1 MLWSGLV
8 LLLNGF
14 LELRLRTSLSLSLSS
29 SFLRK
34 NDDDDQHAHTCRS
47 DNNNYTEQQV
57 ILGTH
62 TSDGEQNHLML
73 ATVRLPHIDQEIDAR
88 QYNDEND
95 EVGGFAGAGKI
106 QVKVK
111 INHDGEVNRARHC
124 PQNKFVIA
132 TKTVKSEVHIF
143 DTSKFPSV
151 PVDNKV
157 TPNIVCKG
165 HSDEGYGIDWNRN
178 KSGYLASGSNDHVV
192 CVWDT
197 NAKPTKGNEIDA
209 IFKFDAHSNVV
220 EDVKWHGVHGDVFGS
235 VSDSGELFLYVFF
248 CSFIHSH
255 RHPTPHH
262 TQHNSWDLRKP
273 HGPTEKVKRAHDAE
287 INCLSFNRMTE
298 TLLLTG
304 STDKTVALWDL
315 RKLDSKLHVFQQHR
329 DEVLQVA
336 WAPFG
341 DAIFASSSGDR
352 RINVWDMSKIGQE
365 QTPED
370 AEDGPPELLF
380 IHGGHTSKVS
390 DFSWN
395 PNENEDW
402 VCCSVAEDNIVQ
414 VWQIASNIIN
424 EEEEEYTRTDVEEK
438 EIE

>member
-1 MLWSGLV
+1 MASWINNCVRNSLFV
-8 LLLNGF
+8 
-14 LELRLRTSLSLSLSS
+14 SLSARAHVPDV
-29 SFLRK
+29 SFLPP
-34 NDDDDQHAHTCRS
+34 HRS
-47 DNNNYTEQQV
+47 DNSNYTEQQV
-57 ILGTH
+57 VLGTH

-111 INHDGEVNRARHC
+111 INHAGEVNRARHC
-124 PQNKFVIA
+124 PQNKFVVA
-132 TKTVKSEVHIF
+132 TKTVKSDVHIF

-165 HSDEGYGIDWNRN
+165 HTEEGYGIDWNRSKN
-178 KSGYLASGSNDHVV
+178 GYLASGANDHVV

-197 NAKPTKGNEIDA
+197 NAKPSKGNEIDA
-209 IFKFDAHSNVV
+209 LFKFTAHTNVV
-220 EDVKWHGVHGDVFGS
+220 EDVKWHGVNGDVFGS
-235 VSDSGELFLYVFF
+235 VSDAGELFLYVYL
-248 CSFIHSH
+248 SLSVSLSIYLSRTHTHTH
-255 RHPTPHH
+255 R
-262 TQHNSWDLRKP
+262 WDIRKP
-273 HGPTEKVKRAHDAE
+273 HGPTEKVHAHDAE
-287 INCLSFNRMTE
+287 INCLSFNRLTE

-329 DEVLQVA
+329 DEVLQVS

-352 RINVWDMSKIGQE
+352 RINIWDMSKIGQE

-395 PNENEDW
+395 SNENEDW

-414 VWQIASNIIN
+414 VWQVASNIIN
-424 EEEEEYTRTDVEEK
+424 EEEEEVYGRTEVEEK

>member
-34 NDDDDQHAHTCRS
+34 NDDDQHAHTCRS

-248 CSFIHSH
+248 FLFIYT
-255 RHPTPHH
+255 PTPPPNTTPH
-262 TQHNSWDLRKP
+262 T
-273 HGPTEKVKRAHDAE
+273 T
-287 INCLSFNRMTE
+287 
-298 TLLLTG
+298 
-304 STDKTVALWDL
+304 
-315 RKLDSKLHVFQQHR
+315 
-329 DEVLQVA
+329 
-336 WAPFG
+336 
-341 DAIFASSSGDR
+341 
-352 RINVWDMSKIGQE
+352 
-365 QTPED
+365 
-370 AEDGPPELLF
+370 
-380 IHGGHTSKVS
+380 
-390 DFSWN
+390 
-395 PNENEDW
+395 
-402 VCCSVAEDNIVQ
+402 
-414 VWQIASNIIN
+414 
-424 EEEEEYTRTDVEEK
+424 
-438 EIE
+438 